1 MDKKSK
7 APCKSNILET
17 FRGARVLVTGG
28 TGFVGQVLI
37 EKLLRTCEIDKLYI
51 IARPKNGMTEKE
63 RLEKIFDDHL
73 YRRVKHEQPNCMSKV
88 VLVKGDCEQRELGL
102 SRDDHAVLVE
112 EVNII
117 FHSAATVRFD
127 AKLSTAFAINVLG
140 TKYLLDMAREMPHLK
155 AFVHI
160 STAYSNCVIK
170 EIHEQFYLPALR
182 WTEVAQ
188 LIESLDQETIE
199 TITPIVLGDYPNT
212 YSFTKSVTEDLI
224 REESRGLPVGILRP
238 SIVVSTASEPVVS
251 WINNLY
257 GAVGVVTG
265 AALGLLKTMYC
276 DSDMP
281 ADIVPVDMVINNAI
295 AIAWDLAEHTSEN
308 KLPNTD
314 IKTSKNEDKIPIF
327 NYVSS
332 IQNSITWGE
341 FMRLNEV
348 AIIYPSFK
356 CIWYYCFQLNK
367 HRFIHNIYIIF
378 LHLLPAIFIDTGAKI
393 IGKQPIMWKAYQK
406 IHRFTDVIAYYS
418 TQRWIFHND
427 NVQNLWRKMS
437 PQDKTEISALHN
449 SIFI

>member
-295 AIAWDLAEHTSEN
+295 AIAWDLAEHT
-308 KLPNTD
+308 
-314 IKTSKNEDKIPIF
+314 
-327 NYVSS
+327 
-332 IQNSITWGE
+332 
-341 FMRLNEV
+341 
-348 AIIYPSFK
+348 
-356 CIWYYCFQLNK
+356 
-367 HRFIHNIYIIF
+367 
-378 LHLLPAIFIDTGAKI
+378 
-393 IGKQPIMWKAYQK
+393 MWKAYQK

-437 PQDKTEISALHN
+437 PQDKVMFKFDITLLDWEVYLFSMIRGLRLYILQENFEHLKESSVRYKRLKYLHYTIVYSFRLLLLYAAYQIALHCW
-449 SIFI
+449 IAYKDVLLEVL